1 MMMAKLRPE
10 LTQWLNDGVYPHLS
24 HTQIFGDL
32 VGFTVAQSGA
42 SWYAHG
48 PRCGRKGRVYRLP
61 GRQVGQ
67 CKSCG
72 RTIGWFGYLRFQEH
86 GDEDRAITR
95 IAQLAGI
102 DTGPD
107 GEPRNRGI
115 SRDTLGDDKPL
126 GLFTP
131 SHPSDDPPS

>member
-1 MMMAKLRPE
+1 MVMAKLQPD
-10 LTQWLNDGVYPHLS
+10 LAQWLNDRVYPHLS
-24 HTQIFGDL
+24 HIQIFGDL
-32 VGFTVAQSGA
+32 VGFTAAQSGA
-42 SWYAHG
+42 SWYAHC
-48 PRCGRKGRVYRLP
+48 PRCGRRGSFYMVR

-95 IAQLAGI
+95 IAQLAGV

-107 GEPRNRGI
+107 GQSLNRGI
-115 SRDTLGDDKPL
+115 SLDPWGDDISLGHFMLPL
-126 GLFTP
+126 TP
-131 SHPSDDPPS
+131 DDPPS

>member
-1 MMMAKLRPE
+1 MMAKLRPK
-10 LTQWLNDGVYPHLS
+10 LTQWLNNWVYPHLS

-32 VGFTVAQSGA
+32 VGFTVSQSGE
-42 SWYAHG
+42 SWYANC
-48 PRCGRKGRVYRLP
+48 PRCGRTGSFYMLP

-107 GEPRNRGI
+107 GETRNRGI
-115 SRDTLGDDKPL
+115 SRDTLGDDRPL
-126 GLFTP
+126 GLFTL
-131 SHPSDDPPS
+131 SLPSDDPPS

>member
-1 MMMAKLRPE
+1 MRIAP
-10 LTQWLNDGVYPHLS
+10 
-24 HTQIFGDL
+24 
-32 VGFTVAQSGA
+32 GA
-42 SWYAHG
+42 D
-48 PRCGRKGRVYRLP
+48 GRKGSFYMLP

-86 GDEDRAITR
+86 GDENRAITR

-107 GEPRNRGI
+107 GEPLNRGL
-115 SRDTLGDDKPL
+115 SLDTLGDDRPL
-126 GLFTP
+126 GFFTL
-131 SHPSDDPPS
+131 SLLSDDPPS